1 MTSVAKSQCS
11 KYCTWEVQHKTTCQ
25 NYSARK
31 KTLRK
36 KGLGAQLS
44 FATSLLWSYFS
55 VAEGQLQFIRTESHL
70 NSMYLRPHSM
80 YNSVDFTL
88 PSQKFRAVMVN
99 LEKQQT
105 LNTQNSRAKVKVLS
119 QSWIKYE
126 SYST

>member
-1 MTSVAKSQCS
+1 
-11 KYCTWEVQHKTTCQ
+11 
-25 NYSARK
+25 
-31 KTLRK
+31 
-36 KGLGAQLS
+36 
-44 FATSLLWSYFS
+44 
-55 VAEGQLQFIRTESHL
+55 
-70 NSMYLRPHSM
+70 M